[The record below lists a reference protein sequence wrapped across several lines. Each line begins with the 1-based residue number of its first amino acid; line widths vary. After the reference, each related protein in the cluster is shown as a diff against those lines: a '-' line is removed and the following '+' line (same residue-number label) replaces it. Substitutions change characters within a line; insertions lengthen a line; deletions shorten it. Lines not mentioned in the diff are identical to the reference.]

1 VDEAVREG
9 RGSTGSMGAERAGKI
24 REKGW
29 NKRIFFILD
38 FFNDSLR
45 NEPQ

>member
-9 RGSTGSMGAERAGKI
+9 QGSTGSMGAERAGKI

-29 NKRIFFILD
+29 NKRIFLFWTFLMIL
-38 FFNDSLR
+38 
-45 NEPQ
+45 